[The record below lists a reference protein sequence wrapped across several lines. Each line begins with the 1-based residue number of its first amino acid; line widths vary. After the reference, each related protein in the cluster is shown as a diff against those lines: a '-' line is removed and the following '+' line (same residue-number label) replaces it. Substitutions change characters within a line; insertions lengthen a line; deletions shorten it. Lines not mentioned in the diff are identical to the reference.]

1 MTKETDT
8 ENQTSENAAGGF
20 SLARLLPVVVLAAGL
35 GAFFWFELDAY
46 LSLDVLREN
55 RADLSAWVAQNAAL
69 AALIYILI
77 YMVLVALSVPGALVA
92 TLTGGLLFG
101 TVLGGLYTVIGATIG
116 ATIIFLAAKTA
127 LGDMLKAKAS
137 GAILKM
143 EEGFRENAFSYMMVL
158 RLVPAFPFFLVN
170 LAPAFLGVKLRTYVV
185 ATFLGIIPGTF
196 VFASVGN
203 GLGALF
209 ETGQDP
215 DLGIIFA
222 PEILFPIIGLALLSL
237 LPIAYKRF
245 TAKSDAKS

>member
-1 MTKETDT
+1 MTKETET
-8 ENQTSENAAGGF
+8 ENPKSGF
-20 SLARLLPVVVLAAGL
+20 SLARLLPVVVLLAGL

-46 LSLDVLREN
+46 LSLDVLQEN

-69 AALIYILI
+69 AALVYILI
-77 YMVLVALSVPGALVA
+77 YMTLVALSVPGALVA

-101 TVLGGLYTVIGATIG
+101 TVLGGLYTVVGATSG

-127 LGDMLKAKAS
+127 LGDMLRAKAS

-143 EEGFRENAFSYMMVL
+143 EEGFQENAFSYMMVL

-170 LAPAFLGVKLRTYVV
+170 LAPAFLGVRLRTYVM

-209 ETGQDP
+209 ESGQDP
-215 DLGIIFA
+215 DLGVIFQ
-222 PEILFPIIGLALLSL
+222 PEILLPIIGLALLSL

-245 TAKSDAKS
+245 TRKSDTSS

>member
-1 MTKETDT
+1 MTKET
-8 ENQTSENAAGGF
+8 ENLTSEDASGGF
-20 SLARLLPVVVLAAGL
+20 SLARLSPVLVLVAGL
-35 GAFFWFELDAY
+35 GAFFWFDLDAY
-46 LSLDVLREN
+46 LSLEVLQEN
-55 RADLSAWVAQNAAL
+55 RAGLGAWVAANAVL
-69 AALIYILI
+69 AAIVYILI
-77 YMVLVALSVPGALVA
+77 YMLLVALSVPGALVA

-101 TVLGGLYTVIGATIG
+101 TVLGGLYTVVGATAG

-127 LGDMLKAKAS
+127 LGDMLRAKAS

-209 ETGQDP
+209 DKGQDP

-222 PEILFPIIGLALLSL
+222 PEILLPIIGLALLSL

-245 TAKSDAKS
+245 KGSKSDTSS

>member
-1 MTKETDT
+1 MTKDT
-8 ENQTSENAAGGF
+8 ETEMSASEKAGSGF
-20 SLARLLPVVVLAAGL
+20 SLARLTPVLVLIAGL
-35 GAFFWFELDAY
+35 AAFFWFDLDAY
-46 LSLDVLREN
+46 LSLEMLREN
-55 RADLSAWVAQNAAL
+55 RAGLGAWVADNAVL
-69 AALIYILI
+69 AAVVFILV
-77 YMVLVALSVPGALVA
+77 YTVLVALSVPGALVA

-101 TVLGGLYTVIGATIG
+101 TVLGGLYTVIGATAG

-127 LGDMLKAKAS
+127 LGDMLRAKAS

-209 ETGQDP
+209 EKGQDP

-222 PEILFPIIGLALLSL
+222 PEILLPIIGLALLSL

-245 TAKSDAKS
+245 TNKTGPMA

>member
-1 MTKETDT
+1 MTKDT
-8 ENQTSENAAGGF
+8 ETKMPAPEKAGGGF
-20 SLARLLPVVVLAAGL
+20 SLARLTPILVLIAGL
-35 GAFFWFELDAY
+35 GAFFWFDLDAY
-46 LSLDVLREN
+46 LSLEVLREN
-55 RADLSAWVAQNAAL
+55 RAGLGVWVAENAVL
-69 AALIYILI
+69 AAVVYILI
-77 YMVLVALSVPGALVA
+77 YTVLVALSVPGALVA

-101 TVLGGLYTVIGATIG
+101 TVFGGLYTVIGATAG

-127 LGDMLKAKAS
+127 LGDMLRAKAS

-209 ETGQDP
+209 EKGQDP

-222 PEILFPIIGLALLSL
+222 PEILLPIIGLALLSL
-237 LPIAYKRF
+237 LPVAYKRF
-245 TAKSDAKS
+245 TNKKDPAA

>member
-1 MTKETDT
+1 MTKDT
-8 ENQTSENAAGGF
+8 ETEMSASEKADSGF
-20 SLARLLPVVVLAAGL
+20 SLARLTPVLVLIAGL
-35 GAFFWFELDAY
+35 GAFFWFDLDAY
-46 LSLDVLREN
+46 LSLEMLREN
-55 RADLSAWVAQNAAL
+55 RAGLGAWVADNAVL
-69 AALIYILI
+69 AAVVFILV
-77 YMVLVALSVPGALVA
+77 YTVLVALSVPGALVA

-101 TVLGGLYTVIGATIG
+101 TVLGGLYTVIGATAG

-127 LGDMLKAKAS
+127 LGDMLRAKAS

-209 ETGQDP
+209 EKGQDP

-222 PEILFPIIGLALLSL
+222 PEILLPIIGLALLSL

-245 TAKSDAKS
+245 TNKTGPMA

>member
-1 MTKETDT
+1 MTKET
-8 ENQTSENAAGGF
+8 ENPTSENASGGF
-20 SLARLLPVVVLAAGL
+20 SLARLSPVLVLVAGL
-35 GAFFWFELDAY
+35 GAFFWFDLDAY
-46 LSLDVLREN
+46 LSLEVLREN
-55 RADLSAWVAQNAAL
+55 RAGLGAWVAANAVL
-69 AALIYILI
+69 AAIVYILI
-77 YMVLVALSVPGALVA
+77 YMLLVALSVPGALVA

-101 TVLGGLYTVIGATIG
+101 TVLGGLYTVVGATAG

-127 LGDMLKAKAS
+127 LGDMLRAKAS

-143 EEGFRENAFSYMMVL
+143 EEGFRENAFSYMMAL

-209 ETGQDP
+209 DKGQDP

-222 PEILFPIIGLALLSL
+222 PEILLPIIGLALLSL

-245 TAKSDAKS
+245 TGSKSDTPS

>member
-1 MTKETDT
+1 MTKDT
-8 ENQTSENAAGGF
+8 EAEMSAPEKAGGGF
-20 SLARLLPVVVLAAGL
+20 SLARLTPILVLIAGL
-35 GAFFWFELDAY
+35 GAFFWFDLDAY
-46 LSLDVLREN
+46 LSLEVLREN
-55 RADLSAWVAQNAAL
+55 RAGLGVWVAENAVL
-69 AALIYILI
+69 AAVVYILI
-77 YMVLVALSVPGALVA
+77 YTVLVALSVPGALVA

-101 TVLGGLYTVIGATIG
+101 TVFGGLYTVIGATAG
-116 ATIIFLAAKTA
+116 ATIIFFAAKTA
-127 LGDMLKAKAS
+127 LGDMLRAKAS

-170 LAPAFLGVKLRTYVV
+170 LAPAFLGVKLRTYVM

-209 ETGQDP
+209 EKGQDP

-222 PEILFPIIGLALLSL
+222 PEILLPIIGLALLSL
-237 LPIAYKRF
+237 LPVAYKRF
-245 TAKSDAKS
+245 TNKKDPAA